1 MLSHRF
7 CEKPVPTFSRDA
19 LVPRK
24 SPFVIVVR
32 KETNKGSAT
41 TMEPVETRISVAISS
56 GIMAG
61 LKWCAGDP
69 ASAAP
74 ALVFL
79 HANGFCASTYRA
91 LLSGLAK
98 TTGKCV
104 VALDLR
110 GHGRSQ
116 LPANPDYQDNW
127 NRHARDIA
135 EALAI
140 LAPQGAVLAGH
151 SMGGT
156 SALLASARVPHLVTG
171 MCLFDPVLAP
181 IGFYFYAKLPWVFEN
196 WRKNFPL
203 ARGAGKRR
211 AVFASRAVAVQA
223 YSGRGAFK
231 SWPAQTISDYCDDGF
246 TDLPDGSIT
255 LSCAP
260 AFEAACFAGQR
271 HNPHAAMRAIN
282 WPARLLRGERG
293 STTVGLLTNKL
304 ERNGVTVDTIAGT
317 SHFLPMER
325 PLVCQEAMA
334 DIMAQAG
341 RTRAAALA
349 A

>member
-1 MLSHRF
+1 
-7 CEKPVPTFSRDA
+7 
-19 LVPRK
+19 
-24 SPFVIVVR
+24 VIVVR
-32 KETNKGSAT
+32 KQAKKGSAT
-41 TMEPVETRISVAISS
+41 TMEPVETRIGVTISS
-56 GIMAG
+56 GTMAG
-61 LKWCAGDP
+61 RKWCAGD
-69 ASAAP
+69 AEAGAP

-79 HANGFCASTYRA
+79 HANGFCASTYRT

-140 LAPQGAVLAGH
+140 LAPQGVVLAGH

-156 SALLASARVPHLVTG
+156 SALLTSARVPHLVTG

-181 IGFYFYAKLPWVFEN
+181 LSFYLYAKLPWVFDN

-211 AVFASRAVAVQA
+211 AGFASREEAVKA

-231 SWPAQTISDYCDDGF
+231 SWPAQTIIDYCDDGF
-246 TDLPDGSIT
+246 TDLPDGSVT

-271 HNPHAAMRAIN
+271 HNPHAALRTVN

-304 ERNGVTVDTIAGT
+304 ERGGVRVETISGT
-317 SHFLPMER
+317 SHFLTMER
-325 PLVCQEAMA
+325 PDICAAAMA

-341 RTRAAALA
+341 QSRAAALA